1 MIQLTNNICVVV
13 FYFKGG
19 KFMSYLFIEDFKLKE
34 SIKRARKI
42 NKSQRASILSKKERI
57 NMIIDTDMELL
68 EDFENKLYNKTI
80 DK

>member
-1 MIQLTNNICVVV
+1 MDTIPQLNTYDDIL
-13 FYFKGG
+13 FK
-19 KFMSYLFIEDFKLKE
+19 KFET
-34 SIKRARKI
+34 IKNKRHERARKI